1 MPVKHTTYKY
11 DESSRFANKSEKK
24 IMRGVALSIR
34 VTGGFHRWTLFIVH
48 CSIFSVSPMWSRV
61 PNIFAFFVYF
71 RFHSVPFPFPI
82 PVLVVVFRSRSSK
95 NSNLVL

>member
-1 MPVKHTTYKY
+1 MPVKHTRYKY
-11 DESSRFANKSEKK
+11 DEGSRFANETEKK
-24 IMRGVALSIR
+24 LCKELLYPSGC
-34 VTGGFHRWTLFIVH
+34 FHRWALFIVH
-48 CSIFSVSPMWSRV
+48 CNIFSVSPMWSRV

-82 PVLVVVFRSRSSK
+82 PVLVVFFRSSSSK

>member
-1 MPVKHTTYKY
+1 MPVKHTRYKY
-11 DESSRFANKSEKK
+11 DESSRSANESEKK
-24 IMRGVALSIR
+24 SYARS
-34 VTGGFHRWTLFIVH
+34 
-48 CSIFSVSPMWSRV
+48 CSIHPGVFTAGPYSLFTAIFSPFLSPMWSRV